1 MSKLQSVC
9 TLCMLVCR
17 IEWLRGPKRLPPH
30 RPSLLRRAASSSL
43 CRRMGRIM
51 RPPPVSENPPLSGLD
66 LPSLEPHAAPLS
78 YLQPGCDVQRIGGN
92 ERGQRRRWFGSQL
105 RRPSAGPPYP
115 SAVVEQLRLGA
126 RLCRRYWVLQCERDR
141 T

>member
-9 TLCMLVCR
+9 TLCMLVC
-17 IEWLRGPKRLPPH
+17 
-30 RPSLLRRAASSSL
+30 ASSGSWAQETSTPPAEPAPESSQQQP
-43 CRRMGRIM
+43 MPAYGQDNA
-51 RPPPVSENPPLSGLD
+51 PPPVSENPPLSGLD

-78 YLQPGCDVQRIGGN
+78 YLQPAATFSESAEY

-105 RRPSAGPPYP
+105 RRPSAGPPYAT
-115 SAVVEQLRLGA
+115 AVVEQLRLGA